1 MGDIVDCGDCD
12 AGAACGVC
20 LMLLTADQC
29 PDSQH
34 DQNVAADCFSPGGL
48 HLDGGVSSMCE
59 GDGEC
64 GTSDLANNCAHYNDI
79 YSRVA
84 CEGEFIVPETQPS
97 PPPPS
102 WPPVPPPV
110 LPPSPPANDGMIRI
124 AGVSLTQGG
133 AGGLAGVWATVI
145 LLIVL
150 LAVGVVIRRYRRDWC
165 VIRRPGRRP
174 KRTSGATG
182 TEPFAFRP
190 QFSLSRAEAEV
201 MATELVAV
209 PSCPSAS
216 TPADGTGPII
226 LSVPPAAVPDAL
238 SDA

>member
-1 MGDIVDCGDCD
+1 
-12 AGAACGVC
+12 
-20 LMLLTADQC
+20 
-29 PDSQH
+29 
-34 DQNVAADCFSPGGL
+34 
-48 HLDGGVSSMCE
+48 
-59 GDGEC
+59 
-64 GTSDLANNCAHYNDI
+64 
-79 YSRVA
+79 
-84 CEGEFIVPETQPS
+84 
-97 PPPPS
+97 
-102 WPPVPPPV
+102 
-110 LPPSPPANDGMIRI
+110 MIRI